1 MDVEKPE
8 KSVGLRDESPLHRL
22 LNEFLSYPSRAL
34 GVELTSYLGK
44 DARRVVVVGIM
55 TE

>member
-1 MDVEKPE
+1 MDKPE
-8 KSVGLRDESPLHRL
+8 KNVGLRDETPLHRL

-44 DARRVVVVGIM
+44 RRVVVVGNM